1 MSELY
6 SGDMDHEVFQ
16 IIKPTSKSDKF
27 EISRC
32 KKCGKMPTIV
42 KNSEI
47 EGRGRYKIKCCG
59 VEILENTETA
69 CICAWNRVNLDV
81 PIVEFTGKDGFV
93 ERF

>member
-16 IIKPTSKSDKF
+16 IVKPLNSDKF

-32 KKCGKMPTIV
+32 KKCGKMPTII

-47 EGRGRYKIKCCG
+47 EGKGRYKIKCCG
-59 VEILENTETA
+59 IDILESTETA
-69 CICAWNRVNLDV
+69 CICTWNRVNLGI
-81 PIVEFTGKDGFV
+81 PIVEFTPKC
-93 ERF
+93 RFEEEF